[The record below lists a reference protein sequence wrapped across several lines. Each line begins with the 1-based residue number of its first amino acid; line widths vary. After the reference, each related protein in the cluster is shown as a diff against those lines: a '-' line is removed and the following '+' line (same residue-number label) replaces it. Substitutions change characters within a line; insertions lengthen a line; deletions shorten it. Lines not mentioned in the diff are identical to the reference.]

1 MSYFINK
8 ILETPDIKQT
18 MQGIIISIDK
28 EELENIIAKAVE
40 TALLTARLS
49 CDENEPGDE
58 EILIM
63 RSPEVCKYLNMKMST
78 LYQLTHKKEI
88 PFNKKRKTLYF
99 KKDEI
104 DNWIAEGKQE
114 TVRDQNLARE
124 LRLVASDKKRHKTF
138 F

>member
-1 MSYFINK
+1 
-8 ILETPDIKQT
+8 
-18 MQGIIISIDK
+18 MQGIILSIDK
-28 EELENIIAKAVE
+28 EELEDIIAKAVE
-40 TALLTARLS
+40 TALLSARLS
-49 CDENEPGDE
+49 CDENEPADK

-114 TVRDQNLARE
+114 TVRDQNLARD
-124 LRLVASDKKRHKTF
+124 RKGHF
-138 F
+138 PH

>member
-1 MSYFINK
+1 
-8 ILETPDIKQT
+8 

-28 EELENIIAKAVE
+28 EDLENIIAKAVE
-40 TALLTARLS
+40 TALLSARLN
-49 CDENEPGDE
+49 CNDNEPADK

-124 LRLVASDKKRHKTF
+124 FRLIASDKKLHKTF